1 MRKTYTS
8 VKLFKQF
15 CYILDAAINYV
26 LYVLLS
32 MQISKCTCGR
42 IPLRKI
48 HKNTVAYSIYRL
60 NNLVGEE
67 DYCFECC

>member
-8 VKLFKQF
+8 VKLFKQII
-15 CYILDAAINYV
+15 YILDAVSNSV

-42 IPLRKI
+42 MP
-48 HKNTVAYSIYRL
+48 HNNTVAYSIYRL